1 VVSRRLL
8 TLLALLWGVAALV
21 PAAAGAHA
29 SLKAAAPQNGAVL
42 DAAPERVVFRF
53 SEGVEGSFGA
63 LRVVDERGRRVD
75 DGAVTRPDGRRDAL
89 AVGLRPGTP
98 KGAFAAT
105 YRVVSADGHP
115 VSGGVTFVVGRD
127 VTAAPPDVRE
137 LTEAQAAPAGIG
149 TALSIARAVR
159 YVGIGGAVGVPTL
172 LLAVWAPLRR
182 RGDIAAPADDAFSRA
197 TGRALRSVA
206 LLGAVGA
213 AAALVLQTANAGG
226 TGIGDALRPGPIGD
240 VLGTRTGAWF
250 AISLLA
256 LLALAG
262 LAGRLA
268 RATDRLRAPLPV
280 AALVLLALLVLAPAV
295 GGHAAASSPAWAL
308 VPIQTVH
315 VAAMGAWVGGL
326 LGLVLVLPR
335 ATRALP
341 PGRPRMALL
350 SAVLLRFS
358 PIALVSVAALTVAG
372 TGLALLHLTT
382 LYDLTDTAYGRAILV
397 KVVLLVV
404 IIGIAVVQ
412 RELLLPRLKRLAAG
426 EEPEVGAPAATDTPT
441 AADTPVETD
450 TLVGTDTPVEN
461 HTPVGTPAPPGAT
474 GRHVRLAL
482 RSELALLLAVLVA
495 TGALAGYA
503 PPKSLSNGPVSV
515 TRDAGRIQLQ
525 LTVDPAR
532 RGPNAMHLYAIGAD
546 GQPVRSA
553 EDLKVRAVPPGRAGG
568 SDVPVDVP
576 FVVSGPGHWTAASV
590 PLGTAG
596 GWTVEVTLR
605 TSAFDQVEAKLPVR
619 VR

>member
-1 VVSRRLL
+1 
-8 TLLALLWGVAALV
+8 LLALLLGLAAVV

-29 SLKAAAPQNGAVL
+29 SLKAAAPRNGAVL

-89 AVGLRPGTP
+89 AVGVRPGTP

-149 TALSIARAVR
+149 TALSVARAVR
-159 YVGIGGAVGVPTL
+159 YVGIGGAVGLLTL
-172 LLAVWAPLRR
+172 LFAVWAPLRR
-182 RGDIAAPADDAFSRA
+182 RGSVGPPADEAFCRGTS
-197 TGRALRSVA
+197 RALRAVA

-213 AAALVLQTANAGG
+213 AAALVLQAANAGG
-226 TGIGDALRPGPIGD
+226 TGVGDALRPGTLGEI
-240 VLGTRTGAWF
+240 LGTRTGAWF
-250 AISLLA
+250 ALSLVA

-268 RATDRLRAPLPV
+268 RATDRLRAPLPAV
-280 AALVLLALLVLAPAV
+280 ALALLALLVLAPAV
-295 GGHAAASSPAWAL
+295 GGHASSSSPAWAL
-308 VPIQTVH
+308 VPIQTIH

-341 PGRPRMALL
+341 AGRPRMALL

-426 EEPEVGAPAATDTPT
+426 EEPDAPASPADVAPADAAATDAEPAEAPAVV
-441 AADTPVETD
+441 AA
-450 TLVGTDTPVEN
+450 
-461 HTPVGTPAPPGAT
+461 TPAAPPAAT

-515 TRDAGRIQLQ
+515 TRDVGRIQLQ

-546 GQPVRSA
+546 GQPLRSA

-576 FVVSGPGHWTAASV
+576 FVISGPGHWTAASV

>member
-1 VVSRRLL
+1 VVRTRLL
-8 TLLALLWGVAALV
+8 TLLALLLGLAALV

-29 SLKAAAPQNGAVL
+29 SLEAAAPRNGAVL

-75 DGAVTRPDGRRDAL
+75 DGEVTRPDGRRDAL
-89 AVGLRPGTP
+89 AVGLRPGVP

-149 TALSIARAVR
+149 TALSVARAVR
-159 YVGIGGAVGVPTL
+159 YVGIGGAVGLLTL
-172 LLAVWAPLRR
+172 LFAVWAPLRR
-182 RGDIAAPADDAFSRA
+182 RGAVDAPADDAFSRA
-197 TGRALRSVA
+197 TARTLRVVA

-213 AAALVLQTANAGG
+213 AAGVVLQAANAGG
-226 TGIGDALRPGPIGD
+226 TGIGDALRPGTLGEI
-240 VLGTRTGAWF
+240 LGTRAGAWF
-250 AISLLA
+250 GVSLVA

-268 RATDRLRAPLPV
+268 RATDRVRAPLPA
-280 AALVLLALLVLAPAV
+280 AALALLALLVLAPAV

-308 VPIQTVH
+308 VPIQTIH

-341 PGRPRMALL
+341 AGRPRMALL

-397 KVVLLVV
+397 KIVLLVV
-404 IIGIAVVQ
+404 IIGIAVAQ
-412 RELLLPRLKRLAAG
+412 RELLLPRLGRLAAG
-426 EEPEVGAPAATDTPT
+426 EDPKAAQAPGDAAPASP
-441 AADTPVETD
+441 
-450 TLVGTDTPVEN
+450 
-461 HTPVGTPAPPGAT
+461 PAAT

-515 TRDAGRIQLQ
+515 TRDVGKVQLQ

-553 EDLKVRAVPPGRAGG
+553 QDLKVRAVPPGRAGG

-605 TSAFDQVEAKLPVR
+605 TSAFDQVEAELPVR

>member
-1 VVSRRLL
+1 VVRVRLL
-8 TLLALLWGVAALV
+8 TLLALLLGLAGLV
-21 PAAAGAHA
+21 PSAAGAHA

-63 LRVVDERGRRVD
+63 LRVVNERGRRVD
-75 DGAVTRPDGRRDAL
+75 DGEVTRPDGRRDAL
-89 AVGLRPGTP
+89 AVGLRPGTA

-137 LTEAQAAPAGIG
+137 LTEAQAAPAGVG
-149 TALSIARAVR
+149 TALSVARAVR
-159 YVGIGGAVGVPTL
+159 YVGIGGAVGLLTL
-172 LLAVWAPLRR
+172 LFAVWAPLRR
-182 RGDIAAPADDAFSRA
+182 RGAVDAPADEAFSRA
-197 TGRALRSVA
+197 TARALRAVA

-213 AAALVLQTANAGG
+213 AAAVVLQAANAGG
-226 TGIGDALRPGPIGD
+226 TGIGDALRPGTLGEI
-240 VLGTRTGAWF
+240 LGTRTGAWF
-250 AISLLA
+250 GLSLLA

-268 RATDRLRAPLPV
+268 RVTDRLRAPLPLG
-280 AALVLLALLVLAPAV
+280 ALALLALLVLAPAV

-308 VPIQTVH
+308 VPIQTIH

-326 LGLVLVLPR
+326 LGLILVLPR

-341 PGRPRMALL
+341 AGRPRMALL
-350 SAVLLRFS
+350 YAVLLRFS

-426 EEPEVGAPAATDTPT
+426 EEPEAPSAPDRAAAPAGVPSAAPT
-441 AADTPVETD
+441 APASVPA
-450 TLVGTDTPVEN
+450 
-461 HTPVGTPAPPGAT
+461 APPAAT

-482 RSELALLLAVLVA
+482 RSELTLLLAVLVA

-515 TRDAGRIQLQ
+515 TRDVGRIQLQ

-576 FVVSGPGHWTAASV
+576 FVISGPGHWTAASV

>member
-1 VVSRRLL
+1 
-8 TLLALLWGVAALV
+8 
-21 PAAAGAHA
+21 
-29 SLKAAAPQNGAVL
+29 
-42 DAAPERVVFRF
+42 
-53 SEGVEGSFGA
+53 
-63 LRVVDERGRRVD
+63 
-75 DGAVTRPDGRRDAL
+75 
-89 AVGLRPGTP
+89 
-98 KGAFAAT
+98 
-105 YRVVSADGHP
+105 
-115 VSGGVTFVVGRD
+115 
-127 VTAAPPDVRE
+127 
-137 LTEAQAAPAGIG
+137 
-149 TALSIARAVR
+149 
-159 YVGIGGAVGVPTL
+159 
-172 LLAVWAPLRR
+172 
-182 RGDIAAPADDAFSRA
+182 
-197 TGRALRSVA
+197 VA

-240 VLGTRTGAWF
+240 ILGTRTGAWF

-268 RATDRLRAPLPV
+268 RTTDRLRAPLPV
-280 AALVLLALLVLAPAV
+280 AALVLLVLLVLAPAV

-412 RELLLPRLKRLAAG
+412 RELLLPRLKRLAAR
-426 EEPEVGAPAATDTPT
+426 EEPEAGASAATDIPA

-450 TLVGTDTPVEN
+450 TLVA
-461 HTPVGTPAPPGAT
+461 TPAPPAAT